1 MDKKARGL
9 LNYDQGLNFEVA
21 VMQALAMIGGVQ
33 AIVIVKSRR
42 YVELT
47 SHVRE
52 QLAIAERQQLP
63 VWLVVGRQTR
73 RVAAAL
79 KGSVAMRD
87 GKILVFDPELGSFV
101 HYRGE

>member
-21 VMQALAMIGGVQ
+21 VMQALAEIGGVQ

-47 SHVRE
+47 SHVRS

-63 VWLVVGRQTR
+63 VWLVVDRQTR

-79 KGSVAMRD
+79 QGSVAMRN
-87 GKILVFDPELGSFV
+87 GKILVFDPELGSFAC
-101 HYRGE
+101 YRGE